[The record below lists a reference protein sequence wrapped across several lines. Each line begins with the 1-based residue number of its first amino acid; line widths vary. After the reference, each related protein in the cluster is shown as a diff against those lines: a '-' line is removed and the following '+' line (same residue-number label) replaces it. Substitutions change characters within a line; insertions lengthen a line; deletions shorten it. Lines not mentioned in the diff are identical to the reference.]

1 MNNIESI
8 LKKIAD
14 DANTAAQQKLDEA
27 NAEAQ
32 QILKDYQA
40 QADQLRAD
48 ALDSCPQ
55 RLRRTPAV

>member
-14 DANTAAQQKLDEA
+14 DANAAAQQKLDEA

-40 QADQLRAD
+40 QSRPAAR
-48 ALDSCPQ
+48 
-55 RLRRTPAV
+55 RRTAEG